1 MTEETPKKIDWKE
14 IIATSKISILW
25 YIVISFIWWIMG
37 IYPHILFSL
46 GGSVT
51 VLSDTAVR
59 GTDLDEAKANQ
70 AKKQAEDAL
79 SNQNNLKKIIK
90 IVHPEVRKKMKL
102 FLQKNKNKKVVIMD
116 IPLLLENKL
125 HEPEDVI
132 ICIDA
137 NQKLLDAKLK
147 QRPSYNKKMISIL
160 RKIQLPIE
168 EKKLLADFVLVNNYN
183 KKTMQL
189 RVKELK
195 KMHPVNT

>member
-1 MTEETPKKIDWKE
+1 MIKICVVGSIGSGKTYISKLLAGKKFPIFNADEEVSNVYKQKSIFAKLKKTLSKYIASYPIDKQE
-14 IIATSKISILW
+14 LIQAIS
-25 YIVISFIWWIMG
+25 
-37 IYPHILFSL
+37 
-46 GGSVT
+46 
-51 VLSDTAVR
+51 
-59 GTDLDEAKANQ
+59 
-70 AKKQAEDAL
+70 

-102 FLQKNKNKKVVIMD
+102 FLQKNKSKKVVIMD

-189 RVKELK
+189 RVKELLGRI
-195 KMHPVNT
+195 VIND

>member
-1 MTEETPKKIDWKE
+1 MIKICVVGSIGSGKTYISKLLAGKKFPIFNADEEVSNVYKQKSIFAKLKKTLSKYIASYPIDKQE
-14 IIATSKISILW
+14 LIQAIS
-25 YIVISFIWWIMG
+25 
-37 IYPHILFSL
+37 
-46 GGSVT
+46 
-51 VLSDTAVR
+51 
-59 GTDLDEAKANQ
+59 
-70 AKKQAEDAL
+70 

-102 FLQKNKNKKVVIMD
+102 FLQKNKKKKVVIMD

-189 RVKELK
+189 RVKELLGRI
-195 KMHPVNT
+195 VIND

>member
-1 MTEETPKKIDWKE
+1 MIKICVVGSIGSGKTYISKLLAGKKFPIFNADEEVSNVYKQKSIFAKLKKTLSKYIASYPIDKQE
-14 IIATSKISILW
+14 LIQAIS
-25 YIVISFIWWIMG
+25 
-37 IYPHILFSL
+37 
-46 GGSVT
+46 
-51 VLSDTAVR
+51 
-59 GTDLDEAKANQ
+59 
-70 AKKQAEDAL
+70 

-102 FLQKNKNKKVVIMD
+102 FLQKNKSKKVLIMD

-189 RVKELK
+189 RAKELLGRI
-195 KMHPVNT
+195 VIND

>member
-1 MTEETPKKIDWKE
+1 MIKICVVGSIGSGKTYISKLLAGKKFPIFNADEEVSNVYKQKSIFAKLKKTLSKYIASYPIDKQE
-14 IIATSKISILW
+14 LIQAIS
-25 YIVISFIWWIMG
+25 
-37 IYPHILFSL
+37 
-46 GGSVT
+46 
-51 VLSDTAVR
+51 
-59 GTDLDEAKANQ
+59 
-70 AKKQAEDAL
+70 

-102 FLQKNKNKKVVIMD
+102 FLQKNKSKKVVIMD

-125 HEPEDVI
+125 HKPEDVI

-189 RVKELK
+189 RVKELLGRI
-195 KMHPVNT
+195 VIND

>member
-1 MTEETPKKIDWKE
+1 MIKICVVGSIGSGKTYISKLLAGKKFPIFNADEEVSNVYKQKSIFAKLKKTLSKYIASYPIDKQE
-14 IIATSKISILW
+14 LIQAIS
-25 YIVISFIWWIMG
+25 
-37 IYPHILFSL
+37 
-46 GGSVT
+46 
-51 VLSDTAVR
+51 
-59 GTDLDEAKANQ
+59 
-70 AKKQAEDAL
+70 

-160 RKIQLPIE
+160 HKIQLPIE
-168 EKKLLADFVLVNNYN
+168 EKKLLADFVLINNYN

-189 RVKELK
+189 RVKELLGRI
-195 KMHPVNT
+195 VIND

>member
-1 MTEETPKKIDWKE
+1 MIKICVVGSIGSGKTYISKLLAGKKFPIFNADEEVSNVYKQKYIFAKLKKTLSKYIASYPIDKQE
-14 IIATSKISILW
+14 LIQAIS
-25 YIVISFIWWIMG
+25 
-37 IYPHILFSL
+37 
-46 GGSVT
+46 
-51 VLSDTAVR
+51 
-59 GTDLDEAKANQ
+59 
-70 AKKQAEDAL
+70 

-189 RVKELK
+189 RVKELLGRI
-195 KMHPVNT
+195 VIND

>member
-1 MTEETPKKIDWKE
+1 MIKICVVGSIGSGKTYISKLLAGKKFPIFNADEEVSNVYKQKSIFVKLKKTLSKYIASYPIDKQE
-14 IIATSKISILW
+14 LIQAIS
-25 YIVISFIWWIMG
+25 
-37 IYPHILFSL
+37 
-46 GGSVT
+46 
-51 VLSDTAVR
+51 
-59 GTDLDEAKANQ
+59 
-70 AKKQAEDAL
+70 

-102 FLQKNKNKKVVIMD
+102 FLQKNKSKKVVIMD

-168 EKKLLADFVLVNNYN
+168 EKKLLADFVLVNNYH

-189 RVKELK
+189 RVKELLGRI
-195 KMHPVNT
+195 VIND

>member
-1 MTEETPKKIDWKE
+1 MIKICVVGSIGSGKTYISKLLAGKKFPIFNADEEVSNVYKQKTIFAKLKKTLPKYIASYPIDKQE
-14 IIATSKISILW
+14 LIQAIS
-25 YIVISFIWWIMG
+25 
-37 IYPHILFSL
+37 
-46 GGSVT
+46 
-51 VLSDTAVR
+51 
-59 GTDLDEAKANQ
+59 
-70 AKKQAEDAL
+70 

-102 FLQKNKNKKVVIMD
+102 FLQKNKSKKVVIMD

-125 HEPEDVI
+125 HKPEDVI
-132 ICIDA
+132 ICIEA

-189 RVKELK
+189 RVKELLGRI
-195 KMHPVNT
+195 VIND

>member
-1 MTEETPKKIDWKE
+1 MIKICVVGSIGSGKTYISKLLAGKKFPIFNADEEVSNVYNQKSIFAKLKKTLSKYIASYPIDKQE
-14 IIATSKISILW
+14 LIQAIS
-25 YIVISFIWWIMG
+25 
-37 IYPHILFSL
+37 
-46 GGSVT
+46 
-51 VLSDTAVR
+51 
-59 GTDLDEAKANQ
+59 
-70 AKKQAEDAL
+70 

-102 FLQKNKNKKVVIMD
+102 FLQKNKSKKVVIMD

-189 RVKELK
+189 RVKELLGRI
-195 KMHPVNT
+195 VIND

>member
-1 MTEETPKKIDWKE
+1 MIKICVVGSIGSGKTYISKLLAGKKFPIFNADEEVSNVYKQKSIFAKLKKTLSKYIASYPIDKQE
-14 IIATSKISILW
+14 LIQAIS
-25 YIVISFIWWIMG
+25 S
-37 IYPHILFSL
+37 
-46 GGSVT
+46 T
-51 VLSDTAVR
+51 
-59 GTDLDEAKANQ
+59 
-70 AKKQAEDAL
+70 
-79 SNQNNLKKIIK
+79 QNNLKKIIK
-90 IVHPEVRKKMKL
+90 IVHPEVKKKMKL
-102 FLQKNKNKKVVIMD
+102 FLQKNKSTKVVIMD

-189 RVKELK
+189 RVKELLGRI
-195 KMHPVNT
+195 VIND

>member
-1 MTEETPKKIDWKE
+1 MIKICVVGSIGSGKTYISKLLAGKKFPIFNADEEVSNVYKQKSIFAKLKKTLSKYIASYPIDKQE
-14 IIATSKISILW
+14 LIQAIS
-25 YIVISFIWWIMG
+25 
-37 IYPHILFSL
+37 
-46 GGSVT
+46 
-51 VLSDTAVR
+51 
-59 GTDLDEAKANQ
+59 
-70 AKKQAEDAL
+70 

-102 FLQKNKNKKVVIMD
+102 FLQKNKSKKVVIMD

-125 HEPEDVI
+125 HKPEDVI
-132 ICIDA
+132 ICIEA

-189 RVKELK
+189 RVKELLGRI
-195 KMHPVNT
+195 VIND

>member
-1 MTEETPKKIDWKE
+1 MIKICVVGSIGSGKTYISKLLAGKKFPIFNADEEVSNVYKQKSIFAKLKKTLSKYIASYPIDKQE
-14 IIATSKISILW
+14 LIQAIS
-25 YIVISFIWWIMG
+25 
-37 IYPHILFSL
+37 
-46 GGSVT
+46 
-51 VLSDTAVR
+51 
-59 GTDLDEAKANQ
+59 
-70 AKKQAEDAL
+70 

-102 FLQKNKNKKVVIMD
+102 FLQKNKSKKVVIMD

-160 RKIQLPIE
+160 RKIQLSIE
-168 EKKLLADFVLVNNYN
+168 EKKLLADFVLVNNYK

-189 RVKELK
+189 RVKELLGRI
-195 KMHPVNT
+195 VIND

>member
-1 MTEETPKKIDWKE
+1 MIKICIVGSIGSGKTYISKLFAGKKFPIFNADEEVSNVYRQKSIFTKLKKTLSKYIASYPIDKQE
-14 IIATSKISILW
+14 LIQAIS
-25 YIVISFIWWIMG
+25 
-37 IYPHILFSL
+37 
-46 GGSVT
+46 
-51 VLSDTAVR
+51 
-59 GTDLDEAKANQ
+59 
-70 AKKQAEDAL
+70 

-102 FLQKNKNKKVVIMD
+102 FLQKNKSKKVVIMD

-168 EKKLLADFVLVNNYN
+168 EKKLLADFVLVNNYK

-189 RVKELK
+189 RVKELLGRI
-195 KMHPVNT
+195 VIND

>member
-1 MTEETPKKIDWKE
+1 MIKICVVGSIGSGKTYISKLLAGKKFPIFNADEEVSNVYKQKSIFVKLKKTLSKYIASYPIDKQE
-14 IIATSKISILW
+14 LIQAIS
-25 YIVISFIWWIMG
+25 
-37 IYPHILFSL
+37 
-46 GGSVT
+46 
-51 VLSDTAVR
+51 
-59 GTDLDEAKANQ
+59 
-70 AKKQAEDAL
+70 

-102 FLQKNKNKKVVIMD
+102 FLQKNKSKKVVIMD

-137 NQKLLDAKLK
+137 NEKLLDAKLK

-189 RVKELK
+189 RVKELLGRI
-195 KMHPVNT
+195 VIND

>member
-1 MTEETPKKIDWKE
+1 MIKICVVGSIGSGKTYISKLLAGKKFPIFNADEEVSNVYKQKSIFAKLKKTLSKYIASYPIDKQE
-14 IIATSKISILW
+14 LIQAIS
-25 YIVISFIWWIMG
+25 
-37 IYPHILFSL
+37 
-46 GGSVT
+46 
-51 VLSDTAVR
+51 
-59 GTDLDEAKANQ
+59 
-70 AKKQAEDAL
+70 
-79 SNQNNLKKIIK
+79 SNQNNLKKIVK

-102 FLQKNKNKKVVIMD
+102 FLQKNKSKKVVIMD

-189 RVKELK
+189 RVKELLGRI
-195 KMHPVNT
+195 VIND

>member
-1 MTEETPKKIDWKE
+1 MIKICVVGSIGSGKTYISKLLAGKKFPIFNADEEVSNVYKQKSIFAKLKKTLSKYIASYPIDKQE
-14 IIATSKISILW
+14 LIQAIS
-25 YIVISFIWWIMG
+25 
-37 IYPHILFSL
+37 
-46 GGSVT
+46 
-51 VLSDTAVR
+51 
-59 GTDLDEAKANQ
+59 N
-70 AKKQAEDAL
+70 
-79 SNQNNLKKIIK
+79 NQNNLKKIIK

-102 FLQKNKNKKVVIMD
+102 FLQKNKSKKVVIMD

-189 RVKELK
+189 RVKELLGRI
-195 KMHPVNT
+195 VIND

>member
-1 MTEETPKKIDWKE
+1 MIKICVVGSIGSGKTYISKLLAGKKFPIFNADEEVSNVYKQKSIFAKLKKTLSKYITSYPIDKQE
-14 IIATSKISILW
+14 LIQAIS
-25 YIVISFIWWIMG
+25 
-37 IYPHILFSL
+37 
-46 GGSVT
+46 
-51 VLSDTAVR
+51 
-59 GTDLDEAKANQ
+59 
-70 AKKQAEDAL
+70 

-102 FLQKNKNKKVVIMD
+102 FLQKNKSKKVVIMD

-189 RVKELK
+189 RVKELLGRI
-195 KMHPVNT
+195 VIND

>member
-1 MTEETPKKIDWKE
+1 MIKICVVGSIGSGKTYISKLLAGKKFPIFNADEEVSNVYKQKSIFAKLKKTLSKYIASYPIDKQE
-14 IIATSKISILW
+14 LIQAIS
-25 YIVISFIWWIMG
+25 
-37 IYPHILFSL
+37 
-46 GGSVT
+46 
-51 VLSDTAVR
+51 
-59 GTDLDEAKANQ
+59 
-70 AKKQAEDAL
+70 

-102 FLQKNKNKKVVIMD
+102 FLQKNKSKKVVIMD

-132 ICIDA
+132 ICIDP

-189 RVKELK
+189 RV
-195 KMHPVNT
+195 

>member
-1 MTEETPKKIDWKE
+1 MIKICVVGSIGSGKTYISKLLAGKKFPIFNADEEVSNVYKQKSIFAKLKKTLSKY
-14 IIATSKISILW
+14 IASYPINKQELIQAIS
-25 YIVISFIWWIMG
+25 
-37 IYPHILFSL
+37 
-46 GGSVT
+46 
-51 VLSDTAVR
+51 
-59 GTDLDEAKANQ
+59 
-70 AKKQAEDAL
+70 

-168 EKKLLADFVLVNNYN
+168 EKKLLADFVLVNNYK

-189 RVKELK
+189 RVKELLGRI
-195 KMHPVNT
+195 VIND

>member
-1 MTEETPKKIDWKE
+1 MIKICVVGSIGSGKTYISKLLAGKKFPIFNADEEVSNVYKQKSIFAKLKKTLSKYIASYPIDKQE
-14 IIATSKISILW
+14 LIQAIS
-25 YIVISFIWWIMG
+25 
-37 IYPHILFSL
+37 
-46 GGSVT
+46 
-51 VLSDTAVR
+51 
-59 GTDLDEAKANQ
+59 
-70 AKKQAEDAL
+70 

-102 FLQKNKNKKVVIMD
+102 FLQKNKSKKVVIMD

-189 RVKELK
+189 RVKELLSRI
-195 KMHPVNT
+195 VIND